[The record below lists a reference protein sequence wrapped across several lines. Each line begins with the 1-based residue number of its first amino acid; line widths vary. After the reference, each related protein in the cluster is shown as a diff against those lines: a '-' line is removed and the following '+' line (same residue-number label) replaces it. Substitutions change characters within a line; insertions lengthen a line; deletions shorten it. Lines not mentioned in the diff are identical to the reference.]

1 MGQNTIE
8 VEHRK
13 KVKKFVD
20 LQITSD
26 FNYRLAKIS
35 VTHYGEFI
43 EVEDGYNL
51 QCLGKRYEEGT

>member
-8 VEHRK
+8 VEHKK
-13 KVKKFVD
+13 KVQKFVD

-26 FNYRLAKIS
+26 FNYRPANIS

-43 EVEDGYNL
+43 EI
-51 QCLGKRYEEGT
+51 